1 MSRHNF
7 ELISL
12 GLIDLA
18 KMKLDAMMAYIAHT
32 GNDGISAVWMQTG
45 RVTFWCFALLVV
57 WKKGTWNVILIMKEA
72 RKVLVISPAEL
83 HGLSWLGPQ

>member
-45 RVTFWCFALLVV
+45 RVTFLVLCINIGCLE
-57 WKKGTWNVILIMKEA
+57 KRNLECHLDHERSTEGSI
-72 RKVLVISPAEL
+72 VISPTEL
-83 HGLSWLGPQ
+83 RGL

>member
-32 GNDGISAVWMQTG
+32 GDDGISAGWTQTG
-45 RVTFWCFALLVV
+45 RVTFLVLCIIGCLE
-57 WKKGTWNVILIMKEA
+57 KRNLECHLDHERSTEG
-72 RKVLVISPAEL
+72 SS
-83 HGLSWLGPQ
+83 HFSG

>member
-32 GNDGISAVWMQTG
+32 GNDGISAVWTQTG
-45 RVTFWCFALLVV
+45 RVTFLVLCIIGCLE
-57 WKKGTWNVILIMKEA
+57 KRNLNVILIMKEA
-72 RKVLVISPAEL
+72 QKVLVISPAEL
-83 HGLSWLGPQ
+83 RGLSWLGPQ